1 MAQTNERQRRFAEAY
16 LRCGDPRQ
24 AALAAGYRPDYGRRA
39 LRTAGVRRRIDGAN
53 EPRAEPETS
62 VKPGHAAP
70 PGNTPPPAEPGYA
83 APLPDGRVASE
94 REVLEFL
101 TDVMRGEMETEGR
114 SASASPRMK
123 AAELLGKRLG
133 AFNEAAEAASP
144 PVILDDIPPEEG
156 AGDG

>member
-1 MAQTNERQRRFAEAY
+1 MAQTNERQRWFAEAY

-53 EPRAEPETS
+53 EPRAEP
-62 VKPGHAAP
+62 
-70 PGNTPPPAEPGYA
+70 GNTPPPAEPGHA

-144 PVILDDIPPEEG
+144 PVIVDDIPPAAG

>member
-1 MAQTNERQRRFAEAY
+1 MAQTNGRQRRFAEAY
-16 LRCGDPRQ
+16 LRCGDARQ
-24 AALAAGYRPDYGRRA
+24 AARAAGDRADYGRRA

-53 EPRAEPETS
+53 EPRAEP
-62 VKPGHAAP
+62 
-70 PGNTPPPAEPGYA
+70 GNA

-101 TDVMRGEMETEGR
+101 TDVMRGEMESEGR

-144 PVILDDIPPEEG
+144 PVILDDIPPAEG